1 VLKALLTRKEQA
13 ILIFL
18 VGSLFVGGT
27 TLWWQRSRASG
38 ITVTRDEVNV
48 TDTQAEDAAPNAD
61 DVADPDATST
71 DAPKEVTAETE
82 TQASKI
88 TISVAGAVNAPGVYR
103 VPAGSVVEDA
113 VIAAGGYAEHADPAG
128 INRAAK
134 LIDGTTLNVPVKA
147 GIYVGDDSR
156 PVLRGGP
163 ETRNIPAYM
172 PGSVPRAASAPA
184 PVAES
189 ETASGGRI
197 NINTASSDELETLPR
212 IGPKTAAAII
222 KYRSR
227 QPFTR
232 IEDIQNVPRIGPKT
246 FDGLKHLITVS
257 GE

>member
-1 VLKALLTRKEQA
+1 MFKTLLTRREQA
-13 ILIFL
+13 VLIFL

-27 TLWWQRSRASG
+27 TLWWQRHRASG
-38 ITVTRDEVNV
+38 ITVTRDEASV
-48 TDTQAEDAAPNAD
+48 TGIAAEDAAPN
-61 DVADPDATST
+61 PDGAVDAHATSS
-71 DAPKEVTAETE
+71 DPAKQVA
-82 TQASKI
+82 TQPSEI

-128 INRAAK
+128 INRAAR

-163 ETRNIPAYM
+163 AARNIPAYL
-172 PGSVPRAASAPA
+172 PGSVPSAAGATARDSATTSA
-184 PVAES
+184 R
-189 ETASGGRI
+189 RI
-197 NINTASSDELETLPR
+197 NINTASSDELQKLPR

-222 KYRSR
+222 QYRNR

-232 IEDIQNVPRIGPKT
+232 IEDIQKVPRIGPKT

-257 GE
+257 EE